1 MTRHEATSQSTSS
14 AAPQEMLA
22 DFIGDGQDYYAA
34 QFGQIEHNRASLA
47 VNPGALMLGPLWAAG
62 RRLWSWFW
70 ALGATE
76 LVFLTLIGM
85 AIVNPAEVGG
95 APFHW
100 PLAALI
106 LVRLAFALAAN
117 RIYFRQFIRWRADR
131 SIATGFSWRSFGVGT
146 ALMAG
151 LYTPTLY
158 RFIVGDIRFLN
169 TFPAD
174 KAIQRNFADSIEQTV
189 AWLVTNFGSAFDA
202 ITAAIR
208 GILNFLDTVFIGTPW
223 PVTGFLFILI
233 AWRTTGI
240 RIAVFTAASLAYIA
254 LFGYWDKAMSTFSLV
269 GASLVIC
276 LIIGIPA
283 GILCAKRPGL
293 YNKVKPT
300 LDIMQTMPAF
310 VYLIP
315 AVAFFSIG
323 KPPGVLATVIF
334 AMPPMIRLTAL
345 GISQVPESVKE
356 AALAFGASPRQLL
369 FKVELP
375 MSVPAI
381 MTGVNQTIMM
391 SLSMVVISALI
402 GAGGLGYDIVFA
414 LNHVQAGSGILAG
427 IAVALCAMILDRII
441 QGSGFARRD

>member
-1 MTRHEATSQSTSS
+1 MTGHEATSPSTSS
-14 AAPQEMLA
+14 ALPQEMLT
-22 DFIGDGQDYYAA
+22 DFIGDNRDYYAA
-34 QFGQIEHNRASLA
+34 KFRQIEQNRAGFTL
-47 VNPGALMLGPLWAAG
+47 NPGALVLGPLWAAG
-62 RRLWSWFW
+62 RHLWSWFW
-70 ALGATE
+70 ALGGTE
-76 LVFLTLIGM
+76 LVLLALIGV
-85 AIVNPAEVGG
+85 AIVNPADDGP
-95 APFHW
+95 AALYW
-100 PLAALI
+100 PLAAFI
-106 LVRLAFALAAN
+106 LVRLGFALAAN

-131 SIATGFSWRSFGVGT
+131 SIATGFNWRSFGGGA
-146 ALMAG
+146 ALMTG
-151 LYTPTLY
+151 LYAPTLY

-174 KAIQRNFADSIEQTV
+174 KAIQRSFADSIERTV
-189 AWLVTNFGSAFDA
+189 AWLVTSFGSVFDA

-223 PVTGFLFILI
+223 PVTGFLFILV
-233 AWRTTGI
+233 AWRIAGT
-240 RIAVFTAASLAYIA
+240 RIAIFTAASLAYIA

-293 YNKVKPT
+293 YDKVKPT

-441 QGSGFARRD
+441 QGSRFARKD

>member
-1 MTRHEATSQSTSS
+1 MTGHEGTSS
-14 AAPQEMLA
+14 ASSALPAEMLA
-22 DFIGDGQDYYAA
+22 DFIGDGKEYYVER
-34 QFGQIEHNRASLA
+34 FRRIEQNRASLA
-47 VNPGALMLGPLWAAG
+47 LNPGALVLGPLWAAG
-62 RRLWSWFW
+62 RRLWLWFW
-70 ALGATE
+70 ALGAIE
-76 LVFLTLIGM
+76 LVLLALIGR
-85 AIVNPAEVGG
+85 AIFDPAEGG
-95 APFHW
+95 PAAFHW
-100 PLAALI
+100 PLAALL
-106 LVRLAFALAAN
+106 LVRLVFSLAAN

-131 SIATGFSWRSFGVGT
+131 SIAAGFSWRSFGIGV
-146 ALMAG
+146 ALVAG
-151 LYTPTLY
+151 LYAPTLI
-158 RFIVGDIRFLN
+158 RFIVGDVRFLN

-174 KAIQRNFADSIEQTV
+174 KAIQRNFADSIERAV
-189 AWLVTNFGSAFDA
+189 VWLVSRFGSVFDM
-202 ITAAIR
+202 ITAVIR
-208 GILNFLDTVFIGTPW
+208 GILDFLDTVFIGTPW

-233 AWRTTGI
+233 AWRTAGT
-240 RIAVFTAASLAYIA
+240 RIAVFTGASLAYIA

-276 LIIGIPA
+276 ILIGIPA
-283 GILCAKRPGL
+283 GILCAKKPGL
-293 YNKVKPT
+293 YDKVKPT

-356 AALAFGASPRQLL
+356 AALAFGANPRQLL

-414 LNHVQAGSGILAG
+414 LNQLQAGAGILAG

-441 QGSGFARRD
+441 QGSGFARRE